1 VLIPLQE
8 LALSLAITAVTNIR
22 DLCNLLAVSKGL
34 QAAIV
39 SGSGCRKPAILYYHN
54 VHTLAKT
61 VGFACWLQTYHAL
74 VSELKLRYDSS
85 TTQGPDVNAHE
96 LEAAMCLGLRPPLKL
111 RTLVLNH
118 PRPLKLLRQVDPQQL
133 EKLTLFGESPE
144 ALAADFGRFRG
155 LQSLSL
161 CLSHQRMTDGGSV
174 DVSSLSQLTA
184 LTHLKVPRKMK
195 LTGAQHIPSQLQ
207 RLHCEV
213 MDDNTLNNMHHLVH
227 LRHLSIACPTMTAG
241 ALAAALGAMPQLSS
255 MYFMADR
262 EHTVAEQQL
271 QALRAAPA
279 LQQLRVGMLPCF
291 TAQEAAHIAQASSL
305 TRLDLQVWPEQPIAV
320 DLSALS
326 TLKQLRRFALRC
338 HNATCGAVTT
348 FGPTLA
354 QLTLLRDL
362 TLGIPLQQEAL
373 SQVHSSAV

>member
-1 VLIPLQE
+1 LQE
-8 LALSLAITAVTNIR
+8 LALSLAITAVTDIG

-39 SGSGCRKPAILYYHN
+39 SGSGCRRPAILYDHC

-74 VSELKLRYDSS
+74 VWELTLRYDSS
-85 TTQGPDVNAHE
+85 TTEGTGVNAHE

-111 RTLVLNH
+111 RSLGLDH

-133 EKLTLFGESPE
+133 EKLTLFGGFSE
-144 ALAADFGRFRG
+144 ALAAEFGRFRG

-161 CLSHQRMTDGGSV
+161 DLSLDTRAADCGSV
-174 DVSSLSQLTA
+174 DLSRLSQLTT
-184 LTHLKVPRKMK
+184 LTDLEVTCNLK
-195 LTGAQHIPSQLQ
+195 LAGAQHIPSQLQ

-213 MDDNTLNNMHHLVH
+213 MDDSALNNMHHLVQ
-227 LRHLSIACPTMTAG
+227 LRHLGIACPNMTAG
-241 ALAAALGAMPQLSS
+241 VLAAALGAMPQLSS